1 MFFSD
6 KSPSSSSSLRIC
18 FLFLIFCK
26 DFLIF
31 AASRVET
38 LLVFVGL
45 SAGST
50 SNPFLPKGSL
60 LKFPLSEP

>member
-6 KSPSSSSSLRIC
+6 KSPFSSFSFNIS
-18 FLFLIFCK
+18 FFFVIFCK

-38 LLVFVGL
+38 LLVFVGFSGL
-45 SAGST
+45 GASCG
-50 SNPFLPKGSL
+50 FLPNGSL